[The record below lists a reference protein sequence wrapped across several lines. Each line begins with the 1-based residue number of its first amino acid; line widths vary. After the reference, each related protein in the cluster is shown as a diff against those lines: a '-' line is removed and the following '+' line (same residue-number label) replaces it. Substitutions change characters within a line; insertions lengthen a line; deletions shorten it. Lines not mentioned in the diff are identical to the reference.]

1 MFSMWILAKYAV
13 ILRVVGMNCTRDG
26 AVVERSRNEWKP
38 RRSDFKKIRSSLQS
52 ESHRS
57 TPLRSHTLI
66 VSNRFCHDRF
76 ISEPAAIKIIWL
88 RARARYYCWRVS
100 FGPRAACCWPL
111 LYRDIRTDQRDGLWD
126 LCTNQF
132 LQNAGDFSQGSVQAR
147 HFVTGPLATV
157 LPLLLLY

>member
-1 MFSMWILAKYAV
+1 MQLYYGSLAWIVPEMELWWSALGTSENHDAQ
-13 ILRVVGMNCTRDG
+13 T
-26 AVVERSRNEWKP
+26 
-38 RRSDFKKIRSSLQS
+38 FKKSAPRSSPN
-52 ESHRS
+52 H
-57 TPLRSHTLI
+57 TAPLRSHTLI

-76 ISEPAAIKIIWL
+76 ISEPAAIEIVWL

-100 FGPRAACCWPL
+100 FGPRAACCRPL

-126 LCTNQF
+126 LCTNLF